1 MSDLGKNEIHTL
13 HSLLAR
19 ISSIRL
25 IVYKYMF
32 IFLLTPPPLTLDI
45 RFPPVLIT
53 AQYFQAQTNPSKN
66 IQRTILLFDIR
77 FLFF

>member
-1 MSDLGKNEIHTL
+1 MSDLGKNEILTL
-13 HSLLAR
+13 HTLLAR

-66 IQRTILLFDIR
+66 YTQRTILLFDISNI
-77 FLFF
+77 